1 MEKKLVNI
9 DPNRVGT
16 TVANYVRDQALK
28 TGSFITYKENDKII
42 RENPRTGEKFILN
55 PNPSKPK

>member
-9 DPNRVGT
+9 DPRRVGT
-16 TVANYVRDQALK
+16 TVANYVRNHALK

-55 PNPSKPK
+55 PNLSKSK